1 MSLYNTGRYDY
12 IYDYMASI
20 HKDPRGKSPFWYCA
34 YRLPNG
40 KRAFKS
46 TKQTDRDKALSFC
59 RTLEYASRES
69 KADRLTESRARE
81 LISEI
86 VLQTTGEPLRF
97 YSAEGWLHDW
107 LKGKELAKCEGTF
120 TKYEHTIESFLT
132 SLGERAKRNLNQ
144 ITPRDIQRFRDSE
157 LESGKHPRTCNFA
170 VKHLRMPFNVARR
183 QGLITHNP
191 AEAVE
196 MLPTLSESTRQPF
209 DLAQVKAI
217 LKAAQDDWRGA
228 IMVALYTGARLQD
241 VTDMRWE
248 SVDLQNKWIAFRAG
262 KTRQRIKIP
271 MHDALHDFLLELS
284 APGSGKAFLF
294 PSLAG
299 KRTGGKSGLS
309 MAFKRIMERAKVRG
323 EVVHER
329 GGEAGRTVNTLSFHS
344 FRHTLTSIM
353 ANAGVPVEVRQK
365 FTGHASAEMNI
376 HYTHHE
382 IETLRSAVGKLPTL
396 RP

>member
-1 MSLYNTGRYDY
+1 
-12 IYDYMASI
+12 MASI

-46 TKQTDRDKALSFC
+46 TKQTEREKALQFC

-69 KADRLTESRARE
+69 EADRLTEARARE

-86 VLQTTGEPLRF
+86 VLHTTGEPLRS
-97 YSAEGWLHDW
+97 YTAEGWLRDW
-107 LKGKELAKCEGTF
+107 LKGKQVAKSEGTF
-120 TKYEHTIESFLT
+120 YKYKYTVESFLA

-144 ITPRDIQRFRDSE
+144 VTPRDIQRFRDAE
-157 LESGKHPRTCNFA
+157 LDAGKHPRTCNFA

-196 MLPTLSESTRQPF
+196 MLPTDNESTKQPF
-209 DLAQVKAI
+209 DLEQVKAI
-217 LKAAQDDWRGA
+217 LKAAKCDWRGA

-248 SVDLQNKWIAFRAG
+248 SVDLENKWIAFRAG
-262 KTRQRIKIP
+262 KTNQRIKIP
-271 MHDALHDFLLELS
+271 MHDSLHDFLLELP
-284 APGSGKAFLF
+284 APDNGKAFLF
-294 PSLAG
+294 PTLAG

-309 MAFKRIMERAKVRG
+309 MAFKRIMERARVSG
-323 EVVHER
+323 EVARER
-329 GGEAGRTVNTLSFHS
+329 KGDAGRTVNTLSFHS
-344 FRHTLTSIM
+344 LRHTLTSIM

-365 FTGHASAEMNI
+365 FTGHASAEMNAR
-376 HYTHHE
+376 YTHHE
-382 IETLRSAVGKLPTL
+382 IETLRSAIGTIPRLTPK
-396 RP
+396 

>member
-157 LESGKHPRTCNFA
+157 LESGKHPRTC
-170 VKHLRMPFNVARR
+170 
-183 QGLITHNP
+183 T
-191 AEAVE
+191 
-196 MLPTLSESTRQPF
+196 LP
-209 DLAQVKAI
+209 
-217 LKAAQDDWRGA
+217 
-228 IMVALYTGARLQD
+228 
-241 VTDMRWE
+241 
-248 SVDLQNKWIAFRAG
+248 
-262 KTRQRIKIP
+262 
-271 MHDALHDFLLELS
+271 
-284 APGSGKAFLF
+284 
-294 PSLAG
+294 
-299 KRTGGKSGLS
+299 
-309 MAFKRIMERAKVRG
+309 
-323 EVVHER
+323 
-329 GGEAGRTVNTLSFHS
+329 
-344 FRHTLTSIM
+344 
-353 ANAGVPVEVRQK
+353 
-365 FTGHASAEMNI
+365 
-376 HYTHHE
+376 
-382 IETLRSAVGKLPTL
+382 
-396 RP
+396 